1 MMKIVFSKMT
11 GGLLLFTLLVS
22 LKVNASLPQAKNDSV
37 FHLVQPDYKLSP
49 LTGMTRQHWL
59 DAATY
64 LLDGAF
70 SYIHTPDDPMHF
82 PKQPGKSY
90 SNSNCTQTKRTT
102 HRIDADMLFLYNDT
116 ERLHCIWDAAQ
127 SDHNR

>member
-1 MMKIVFSKMT
+1 MPP
-11 GGLLLFTLLVS
+11 
-22 LKVNASLPQAKNDSV
+22 LPQAKNDSV

-82 PKQPGKSY
+82 R
-90 SNSNCTQTKRTT
+90 NSRERVIQQMENLIKR
-102 HRIDADMLFLYNDT
+102 RIWRDF
-116 ERLHCIWDAAQ
+116 AALC
-127 SDHNR
+127 S

>member
-1 MMKIVFSKMT
+1 MKIVFSKMT

-90 SNSNCTQTKRTT
+90 PTDGIKR
-102 HRIDADMLFLYNDT
+102 RIWRDF
-116 ERLHCIWDAAQ
+116 AALC
-127 SDHNR
+127 S

>member
-1 MMKIVFSKMT
+1 MKIVFSKMT

-82 PKQPGKSY
+82 PKQLFRGTDAT
-90 SNSNCTQTKRTT
+90 TQGYQ
-102 HRIDADMLFLYNDT
+102 HLSAV
-116 ERLHCIWDAAQ
+116 
-127 SDHNR
+127 SGNRPRQPYPK

>member
-1 MMKIVFSKMT
+1 MKIVFSKMT

-64 LLDGAF
+64 LLDRCI
-70 SYIHTPDDPMHF
+70 SR
-82 PKQPGKSY
+82 
-90 SNSNCTQTKRTT
+90 NSRERVIQQMENLIKR
-102 HRIDADMLFLYNDT
+102 RIWRDF
-116 ERLHCIWDAAQ
+116 AALC
-127 SDHNR
+127 S

>member
-1 MMKIVFSKMT
+1 MKIVFSKMT

-70 SYIHTPDDPMHF
+70 SYIHTGRSDAF
-82 PKQPGKSY
+82 PETAGKEL
-90 SNSNCTQTKRTT
+90 SNRWKT
-102 HRIDADMLFLYNDT
+102 
-116 ERLHCIWDAAQ
+116 
-127 SDHNR
+127 